1 MRQRIRWL
9 HRIAALASLVLLATL
24 TFTPK
29 PATAGSLSTA
39 VMGMFPKE
47 VGEFSYAD
55 LKAARKFPWFNQ
67 LKEQM
72 LPSHFRDFEK
82 FLASAGVDPNTQVDE
97 LAWGAITATK
107 TSGEQIVG
115 VALGS
120 FDPTSS
126 EDRFKQQKLPMVDVH
141 GYHLYAFGS
150 GTGAT
155 DIFFMY
161 IDANTAAFGSRGALE
176 GLVDVRTGAAE
187 SLLTNDFIFPLMGE
201 ANGNGVIWSVLDK
214 NYAHMAMQQLLPEA
228 TQFQQAAPI
237 LGRIRAMTITV
248 TADSGIDARFQA
260 VCSTPD
266 DANLLAAGMQAAIMM
281 RRYQEAQDH
290 PDLAGALDQVRVLP
304 AGDRLKI
311 DVPVSQDQLLSLI
324 KTHAFAT
331 SM

>member
-1 MRQRIRWL
+1 M
-9 HRIAALASLVLLATL
+9 LASLVLLAAL
-24 TFTPK
+24 AFAPQ
-29 PATAGSLSTA
+29 PASAGSLSTA
-39 VMGMFPKE
+39 IMGMFPKE

-55 LKAARKFPWFNQ
+55 LKTARKFPWFNQ

-107 TSGEQIVG
+107 TSGEQVVG

-120 FDPTSS
+120 YDPSSS
-126 EDRFKQQKLPMVDVH
+126 EEHFKQQKLPMIEYH
-141 GYHLYAFGS
+141 GYHMYAFGS
-150 GTGAT
+150 GTGAN
-155 DIFFMY
+155 DILFMF
-161 IDANTAAFGSRGALE
+161 IDANTAAFGNRHGLE
-176 GLVDVRTGAAE
+176 ELVDVRTGVME
-187 SLLTNDFIFPLMGE
+187 SLLTNDFIFPLIGE
-201 ANGNGVIWSVLDK
+201 ANGNGTIWSVLDK

-237 LGRIRAMTITV
+237 LSRIRAMTITV
-248 TADSGIDARFQA
+248 DAQSGIDAHFQA

-266 DANLLAAGMQAAIMM
+266 DANLLAAGMQAALMM

-290 PDLAGALDQVRVLP
+290 PDLAGALDQVRVSP
-304 AGDRLKI
+304 TGDRLKI
-311 DVPVSQDQLLSLI
+311 EVPVSQDQLLSLI
-324 KTHAFAT
+324 KTRAFAT